1 MDSNAT
7 VNPTFAN
14 FNRVVLWYCDGA
26 SFTGN
31 KDAVDHTTGT
41 PLYFRG
47 RRILDAML
55 DVLMSD
61 HGLNTATEVLV
72 SGGSAGGLAAY
83 LHADYVRT
91 RMPKTVTKFKA
102 SPVSGF
108 FLLHEDA
115 AGTPLYPN
123 EMEYVFKMQ
132 NSTGGV
138 NAKCIASLPEAE
150 QWRCIFANYSY
161 AHVESPIFPLNSAI
175 DAWQMGNI
183 WKGDAGCTRPGF
195 GKCSAG
201 QIKDLNGYMGDFVL
215 DMQRTKTFRKPGNG
229 AFVESCYEHCGVQ
242 T

>member
-26 SFTGN
+26 SFSGDA
-31 KDAVDHTTGT
+31 DAVNHKTKT

-47 RRILDAML
+47 KRILDAML
-55 DVLMSD
+55 DVLKAD
-61 HGLNTATEVLV
+61 HGLDKAEEVLM

-83 LHADYVRT
+83 LHTDYVASQL
-91 RMPKTVTKFKA
+91 PLSVKKFKS

-108 FLLHEDA
+108 FLLHDDA
-115 AGTPLYPN
+115 TGTPLYPN
-123 EMEYVFKMQ
+123 EMKYVFNMQ

-138 NAKCIASLPEAE
+138 NAKCIASLPQAE

-161 AHVESPIFPLNSAI
+161 AHIEAPIFPLNSAI

-183 WKGDAGCTRPGF
+183 WKGDSSGQCTRAGF
-195 GKCSAG
+195 KTCSASE
-201 QIKDLNGYMGDFVL
+201 IADLNSYMATFIA
-215 DMQRTKTFRKPGNG
+215 DMKRTRTFSKPGNG
-229 AFVESCYEHCGVQ
+229 AY
-242 T
+242 